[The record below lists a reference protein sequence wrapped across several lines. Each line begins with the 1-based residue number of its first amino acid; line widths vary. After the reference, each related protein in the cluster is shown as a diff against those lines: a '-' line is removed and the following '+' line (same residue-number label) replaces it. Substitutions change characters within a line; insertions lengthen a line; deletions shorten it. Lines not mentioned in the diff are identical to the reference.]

1 MGGTN
6 KLAGR
11 YEVMS
16 LLGSGGMGSVY
27 LAKDLELDELVALK
41 TLSKDVI
48 DVPGAME
55 RFRREVKLARK
66 VTHKNVARTY
76 DIGEHEGL
84 RFLTMEYIEG
94 ESLTARVQK
103 HQGLHVP
110 DALAIAR
117 AIGDGLEA
125 AHAAGVVHRDL
136 KPDNVILGK
145 DGRVLITDFG
155 IARAF
160 TEGAANLTGGKP
172 LGTPAY
178 MAPEQVEGKA
188 ADHRAD
194 IYALGEILYE
204 MLTGAAPFRGDSI
217 FAIAAARLMQPP
229 PNPCALR
236 VTIPKALGAVVE
248 KAMARAPG
256 DRYADVAS
264 MMQAL
269 ATLPA
274 PSSFPVPPPAM
285 ALDATQALPHPI
297 SITPASAASSPALV
311 GAKILAVIPFST
323 IGSKDDEYLASALSE
338 SLVDTLSMN
347 PLLRVPSL
355 AAVRVQYNNGEDP
368 RALGERMGA
377 HVVASGSVARDG
389 EQLRVS
395 ARLVG
400 VHDGFQIWARRLIAP
415 ASDILRLADETAEAI
430 ANGLALEK
438 KTVSR
443 DLPEDPAVLDMYLRA
458 RHLLRDPAKI
468 TSVAVPLLN
477 DAITRA
483 PEEPALHALMARAS
497 LQAFNF
503 DSNPETANAAGERAR
518 LAATRALQLAPDM
531 AAAHYALAEI
541 ERSNGNVIG
550 AIEAYKK
557 AQAADPRIAETHWSL
572 GSLRARAGDP
582 PGGLRMLARAELL
595 DPTMPFVKFEQLYI
609 RELAGEPEAA
619 DEAFSAPAPLDA
631 RHFGYWITRSEILTW
646 RNDAEASKRALA
658 IPQPEGPRPPAS
670 FVLETIVNG
679 RLEEKHRDM
688 LEAQARVGAGSVS
701 RTVFFR
707 KIMAGLYMAANDP
720 ERAMHCIAEADGA
733 GLADILWLRR
743 CAVLAPLRSRAD
755 FVEIE
760 ARVATRADAILAA
773 IKRA

>member
-1 MGGTN
+1 
-6 KLAGR
+6 
-11 YEVMS
+11 
-16 LLGSGGMGSVY
+16 MGSVY
-27 LAKDLELDELVALK
+27 LAKDKELDELVALK
-41 TLSKDVI
+41 TLSKELI

-110 DALAIAR
+110 EALTIAR
-117 AIGDGLEA
+117 AIGEGLEA

-160 TEGAANLTGGKP
+160 TEGAANLTAGRP

-229 PNPCALR
+229 PNPCVMR
-236 VTIPKALGAVVE
+236 VTIPKSLGAVVE
-248 KAMARAPG
+248 KAMARMPD

-274 PSSFPVPPPAM
+274 PSSFPVPPPAI

-297 SITPASAASSPALV
+297 TVTPSVTPSSPALV

-323 IGSKDDEYLASALSE
+323 IGAKEDEYLASALSE
-338 SLVDTLSMN
+338 GLVDTLSMN
-347 PLLRVPSL
+347 PSLRVPSL
-355 AAVRVQYNNGEDP
+355 AAVRAQYNNGEDP

-389 EQLRVS
+389 DNLRVS

-400 VHDGFQIWARRLIAP
+400 VHDGFQIWAKRLVAP
-415 ASDILRLADETAEAI
+415 AADIFKVADETAEAI
-430 ANGLALEK
+430 TNGLALEK

-443 DLPEDPAVLDMYLRA
+443 DMPEDPVVLDMYLRA
-458 RHLLRDPAKI
+458 RHLMRDPGQIAP
-468 TSVAVPLLN
+468 VVVPLID
-477 DAITRA
+477 DAIARA
-483 PEEPALHALMARAS
+483 PNEPALHALMARAC
-497 LQAFNF
+497 LHLFNF
-503 DSNPETANAAGERAR
+503 DPNPVSANTAGKRAR
-518 LAATRALQLAPDM
+518 LAATRALELAPSM
-531 AAAHYALAEI
+531 AAAHYALAEL
-541 ERSNGNVIG
+541 ERAHGNLLG
-550 AIEAYKK
+550 AVDAYKK
-557 AQAADPRIAETHWSL
+557 ALAEDSRVADTHWAL

-582 PGGLRMLARAELL
+582 QGGLRMLARAELL
-595 DPTMPFVKFEQLYI
+595 DPTMPFVKWEQVYV

-619 DEAFSAPAPLDA
+619 DEAFAGTPPGDMRNFS
-631 RHFGYWITRSEILTW
+631 YWITRSEIMTW
-646 RNDAEASKRALA
+646 RKDVEGSKRALE

-670 FVLETIVNG
+670 HVLETVMNG
-679 RLEEKHRDM
+679 RLEDKHRDM

-720 ERAMHCIAEADGA
+720 ERAMHSLGEADAA
-733 GLADILWLRR
+733 GLYDILWLTR

-755 FVEIE
+755 YKEIE
-760 ARVATRADAILAA
+760 TRVQGRADEMLGR